1 MKSLFL
7 TLLLAAL
14 PGLVAA
20 QSPTPAAGTNPLSA
34 LAGML
39 QAFQGT
45 NDPKTG
51 APPAEGDA
59 MAAVA
64 QFMQAFQGGTNHP
77 LAALGGQPAVDFR
90 ELRALLPA
98 ELAGL
103 RRTNTRGQ
111 KTGAF
116 GAHLSEATGE
126 YGESGGPRLEVKI
139 TDLGAMG
146 PFGAMAGFGW
156 MAAEIDREGDDGY
169 ERTTQFQGRKGLEK
183 YHTAAKSGSVNLMA
197 GSRFRIE
204 IEGSNIE
211 PAQLKA
217 TAEGLDLDALDRLAK
232 RPQVE

>member
-1 MKSLFL
+1 MKTLFL

-14 PGLVAA
+14 PGMVAA
-20 QSPTPAAGTNPLSA
+20 QSPTPAAGTNPMAA

-45 NDPKTG
+45 NDPNTG
-51 APPAEGDA
+51 ASPAEGDA

-64 QFMQAFQGGTNHP
+64 QFMQAFQGGTNNP
-77 LAALGGQPAVDFR
+77 LAAMGGQPAVDFR
-90 ELRALLPA
+90 ELRALLPE

-103 RRTNTRGQ
+103 RRTNARGQ

-116 GAHLSEATGE
+116 GANISEATGE

-156 MAAEIDREGDDGY
+156 MATEIDREGDDGY
-169 ERTTQFQGRKGLEK
+169 ERTAQFQGRKGLEK
-183 YHTAAKSGSVNLMA
+183 YNTAAKSGSVNVMA
-197 GSRFRIE
+197 GSRFMID
-204 IEGSNIE
+204 IQGNNIE

-217 TAEGLDLDALDRLAK
+217 AAEGLDLDALDRVAK
-232 RPQVE
+232 RPQIE